1 MKREASSRKKGCL
14 DELVWIKEVR
24 LIKGVFGPFPPPQ
37 SLKQCAELSE
47 HSDWTVP
54 NPRWVFHAPVSRP
67 APSLPSSRETEKR
80 LFVSPVS

>member
-1 MKREASSRKKGCL
+1 M
-14 DELVWIKEVR
+14 R
-24 LIKGVFGPFPPPQ
+24 LIKKGVFGPFLSP
-37 SLKQCAELSE
+37 SLKQCAGLSE